1 METITA
7 RKQINGLT
15 RVDMEEY
22 FDDVEVDSLYQWID
36 RIPLSRP
43 KKNISKDFSDA
54 GRFYFVKYDLALSDK
69 LCRIWPQIESYF
81 MQRESRRRFAEKS
94 PGFYLGLQFAPNCLH
109 HYSYYL

>member
-1 METITA
+1 METVTA
-7 RKQINGLT
+7 RKQFNGLT

-54 GRFYFVKYDLALSDK
+54 GNSSHIKNIYTLYA
-69 LCRIWPQIESYF
+69 
-81 MQRESRRRFAEKS
+81 
-94 PGFYLGLQFAPNCLH
+94 
-109 HYSYYL
+109 

>member
-54 GRFYFVKYDLALSDK
+54 GNCNIIALLYFHL
-69 LCRIWPQIESYF
+69 RIF
-81 MQRESRRRFAEKS
+81 
-94 PGFYLGLQFAPNCLH
+94 LN
-109 HYSYYL
+109 